1 MDTDYIAHINLCRIT
16 AADIEERSSAVIR
29 SDQNAFFL
37 CTDGEVEV
45 EMDGAV
51 YTIRRGCMY
60 IYPGFATTVVRS
72 YSPLTKGVIAMADF
86 DFVLSLLNNVV
97 DLSNRLF
104 IRFNPLQQLDEAQ
117 FNRIIQVIE
126 LYERRRD
133 QPTLLNATI
142 VPAIAQVL
150 LYEVVEAYVTN
161 VDRVAIHPTRADVV
175 FQTFFVSLHRH
186 FRTHRDVAFYAAEQ
200 CLTPRYFS
208 TIVHQ
213 RSGRAPARWI
223 EMFVITEAKRL
234 LAQPATSIKE
244 VAIALNFP
252 NQSFFGRYFKR
263 LTGQSPAD
271 FRRHQP

>member
-1 MDTDYIAHINLCRIT
+1 MSTDYIAHIKLQRIT
-16 AADIEERSSAVIR
+16 AADIDAHGEPVIR

-45 EMDGAV
+45 EMDGSV
-51 YTIRRGCMY
+51 YTIRKGDMY

-72 YSPLTKGVIAMADF
+72 YSPQVQGVIAMADF

-97 DLSNRLF
+97 DLSNRLY
-104 IRFNPLQQLDEAQ
+104 IRFNPLQHLDSKQ
-117 FNRIIQVIE
+117 FDRIIRVIE
-126 LYERRRD
+126 LYEHRRS

-142 VPAIAQVL
+142 VPTIAQVL

-161 VDRVAIHPTRADVV
+161 VDRTAIHPTRADIV

-186 FRTHRDVAFYAAEQ
+186 FRSHRDVAFYAEEQ

-208 TIVHQ
+208 TLVHQ

-223 EMFVITEAKRL
+223 EMFVVTEAKRL
-234 LAQPATSIKE
+234 LSQPATSIKE
-244 VAIALNFP
+244 VAVALNFP

-263 LTGQSPAD
+263 IAGLSPAD
-271 FRRHQP
+271 FRRSR

>member
-1 MDTDYIAHINLCRIT
+1 MDSDYIAHIDLRRIT
-16 AADIEERSSAVIR
+16 AADIDANSQAVIR
-29 SDQNAFFL
+29 FEQHAFFL
-37 CTDGEVEV
+37 CTAGQVEV

-51 YTIRRGCMY
+51 YTIRRGGLY
-60 IYPGFATTVVRS
+60 IYPGFAATVVRS
-72 YSPLTKGVIAMADF
+72 FSPDTQGVIARADF

-97 DLSNRLF
+97 DLSNRLY
-104 IRFNPLQQLDEAQ
+104 IRFNPFQQLDDAQ

-126 LYERRRD
+126 LYERRRA

-150 LYEVVEAYVTN
+150 LYEVVEAYVAN
-161 VDRVAIHPTRADVV
+161 VDRAAIHPTRADEV

-200 CLTPRYFS
+200 CLSQRYFA

-234 LAQPATSIKE
+234 LSQSAISIKE
-244 VAIALNFP
+244 VAAALNFP
-252 NQSFFGRYFKR
+252 SQSFFGRYFKR
-263 LTGQSPAD
+263 LTGMSPAD
-271 FRRHQP
+271 FRRST

>member
-1 MDTDYIAHINLCRIT
+1 MDTDYIAHINLRRIT
-16 AADIEERSSAVIR
+16 AADIEARPEAVFR

-45 EMDGAV
+45 EMDGTV
-51 YTIRRGCMY
+51 YTIRRGDLY
-60 IYPGFATTVVRS
+60 IYPGFATTVVRR
-72 YSPLTKGVIAMADF
+72 YSPHTKGVIAMADF

-97 DLSNRLF
+97 DLSNRLY
-104 IRFNPLQQLDEAQ
+104 IRFNPLQQLDDAQ
-117 FNRIIQVIE
+117 FNRIMQVIE
-126 LYERRRD
+126 LYERRR
-133 QPTLLNATI
+133 QQSTLLNATI

-161 VDRVAIHPTRADVV
+161 VDSAAIHPTRADVV

-208 TIVHQ
+208 TMVHQ

-234 LAQPATSIKE
+234 LSLPATSIKE
-244 VAIALNFP
+244 VAATLNFP

-263 LTGQSPAD
+263 LTGLSPAD
-271 FRRHQP
+271 FRRR